1 MRLLNF
7 YTAKKEKAMGLV
19 ERDRVF
25 NLTSAADGRPE
36 FASVGAWLRAGEAAW
51 EQAQRLRDRLMET
64 SAATVPLAGLSHAP
78 LVEPDARVFCVG
90 LNYADHAA
98 ENNLPPPSSPIFFSK
113 LAAVILPHQ
122 SHIPIPAISTQ
133 VDYEAEF
140 ALVLGRRADR
150 VTEAEA
156 RGCIAGF
163 TIMNDVTARDLQV
176 KDKQWF
182 RSKNCNGFG
191 PMGPWMVTA
200 ESVPDPLNLEITLRV
215 NGETRQHSNT
225 RNLIFSPERLV
236 SVLSQTLALE
246 SGDIISTGTPSGIGF
261 HRKPQV
267 FLNPGDRI
275 EVEVSGIGILENLM
289 VKQQIK

>member
-19 ERDRVF
+19 ERDQVF

-78 LVEPDARVFCVG
+78 LVEPDARVFCGG

-140 ALVLGRRADR
+140 ALVLGRRANR

-289 VKQQIK
+289 VKQQIE